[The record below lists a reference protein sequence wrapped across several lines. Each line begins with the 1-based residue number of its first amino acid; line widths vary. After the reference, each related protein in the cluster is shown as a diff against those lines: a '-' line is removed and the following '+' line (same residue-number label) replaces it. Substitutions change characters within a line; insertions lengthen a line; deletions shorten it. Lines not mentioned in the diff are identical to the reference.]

1 MIAHRA
7 GVSRE
12 HSRSYDSAYSMAAI
26 REPEVGREDD
36 SETAGPTSSYFAEP
50 VDRRDVEGVGIL
62 SRLYA
67 TPGFHR
73 FLPAAVA
80 LPIARFRGY
89 VNWRFSRSH
98 RRRAV
103 DWAKSVIG
111 PDAEPRHIRRLA
123 RPALGAFRTSEEL
136 QWRPWLLKRAGVRN
150 PERLGEATPPGMGA
164 VIVTTHMGG
173 YAALTAL
180 LLALRR
186 QGREVVFPRATGP
199 RHAHQFRGYS
209 GLVKLEFFSQLDA
222 ANIWSPGRGGSFEE
236 VADQLREGALVM
248 IHSDV
253 IGSMSVTLLGQP
265 ARIVSGPAE
274 LAKATGAPIV
284 PCVVRRRLW
293 RFTVEVNEPI
303 DPRSFP
309 EPAALSS
316 AMVAALEPELRER
329 IHTWYPH
336 PFPSREWQRKARIK
350 RISKLAAQRE
360 KEQRVIAARRRKQR
374 QARGRKAE
382 RKATRPE

>member
-1 MIAHRA
+1 
-7 GVSRE
+7 
-12 HSRSYDSAYSMAAI
+12 MAAI

-36 SETAGPTSSYFAEP
+36 SETGGSPSSYFAEQ
-50 VDRRDVEGVGIL
+50 VDRRDVADVGVL
-62 SRLYA
+62 TRAYA
-67 TPGFHR
+67 TPTFHR

-98 RRRAV
+98 RRRAT
-103 DWAKSVIG
+103 DWAKSIIG
-111 PDAEPRHIRRLA
+111 PDSEPRHIRRLA

-136 QWRPWLLKRAGVRN
+136 QWRPWLLKRANIRN
-150 PERLGEATPPGMGA
+150 YERLEQVTAQGNGA

-180 LLALRR
+180 LLTLRR
-186 QGREVVFPRATGP
+186 QGREVFMPRATGP
-199 RHAHQFRGYS
+199 RYGHQFRGYS
-209 GLVKLEFFSQLDA
+209 GLMKLEFFSQLESA
-222 ANIWSPGRGGSFEE
+222 GVQSPARGGSFDE
-236 VADQLREGALVM
+236 VADLLREGALVM

-274 LAKATGAPIV
+274 LSKASGVPIV
-284 PCVVRRRLW
+284 PCVVRQRLW

-309 EPAALSS
+309 DPTALSG
-316 AMVAALEPELRER
+316 AMIAALEPELKER

-336 PFPSREWQRKARIK
+336 PFPSSEWQRKARIK
-350 RISKLAAQRE
+350 RISKLAAKRD

-374 QARGRKAE
+374 RAKGLKAE